1 VVVLLTVAVVLL
13 AVVVDVDVIVVVVVV
28 VVLTVDVVDV
38 VSTQVPHV
46 TGHFARASA
55 LNPALSQNSSISPQN
70 SAGSGSPLQ
79 TGVVEVVTV
88 LVVVVADVIVV
99 VLVVSSH
106 VPHRT

>member
-55 LNPALSQNSSISPQN
+55 LNPALSQKSASPSH